1 MTATVQTRILE
12 GFDDPTFGPDQW
24 DSLLQRTGTDNVYLT
39 WQWQRAWWEAFGK
52 GNPFLIV
59 VERQGRVVALAPL
72 YVRSGMVYFIG
83 AAYWEADRLD
93 FIGDVGDPQGLQA
106 IIETARAD
114 EPELEG
120 FKFEFVPAQ
129 SPTARGLESVA
140 ERLDIPCYLE
150 WDQEAAIRDLVGDPT
165 DRKSVV

>member
-59 VERQGRVVALAPL
+59 VERQGNIVALAPL

-93 FIGDVGDPQGLQA
+93 FIGDVGEPCVLES
-106 IIETARAD
+106 ILETALSAD
-114 EPELEG
+114 PELEG
-120 FKFEFVPAQ
+120 LQFEFVPADSQ
-129 SPTARGLESVA
+129 TAAALESA
-140 ERLDIPCYLE
+140 SKRL
-150 WDQEAAIRDLVGDPT
+150 
-165 DRKSVV
+165 

>member
-93 FIGDVGDPQGLQA
+93 FIGDVAGS
-106 IIETARAD
+106 
-114 EPELEG
+114 
-120 FKFEFVPAQ
+120 FV
-129 SPTARGLESVA
+129 LVVA
-140 ERLDIPCYLE
+140 AAVRLWAGQQFLVSASERQP
-150 WDQEAAIRDLVGDPT
+150 R
-165 DRKSVV
+165 RR